1 MIRGAVAAAAA
12 GMVGLLGP
20 GAAGCGDNLNDPPA
34 VEPADTLIIIAHF
47 DDDMIFMQPELYSA
61 LASGRSLTTV
71 YVSSG
76 DQLHGGARA
85 AHTFMA
91 ARMGYSSV
99 TGSRD
104 WSCGHVWLAGSPA
117 EHCRLRDR
125 PVAMIALGIADGEKF
140 GELVYSPL
148 HLVEGRV
155 PDLPI
160 LGRIE
165 GRATVASTIAE
176 LSEVIALTRPAE
188 IHALDLAST
197 HGYDH
202 SGHLFSAAFALWAA
216 ADARY
221 DGPIRWHRGYSV
233 DPEPPTLSDADYAA
247 VKPMIGSF
255 EACYTRCGPCG
266 TSCQTVNPDHDWR
279 MHRQYSS
286 TRSALAARG
295 PLALDTGTCASMTAG
310 GQVALADCA
319 AAPPV
324 ELDAG
329 GHLTIGRACLA
340 SGPGNDDPV
349 AVEPCRDTPAQ
360 YWVLDSD
367 GLIWNG
373 RPPGP
378 VPCAVDESSCRGKP
392 PCCMN
397 FDHVRCLGPGTTPGA
412 PLAAPVCGS
421 ILQPH
426 WRFVPQA
433 AGGASPA
440 MAPRGTPR
448 TARWRTP
455 ARRAAAWSPT
465 RRCSRRGTRA
475 RCARAGPA

>member
-1 MIRGAVAAAAA
+1 MNCAVALGAVALIA
-12 GMVGLLGP
+12 P
-20 GAAGCGDNLNDPPA
+20 GAAGCGDNLTDPPP
-34 VEPADTLIIIAHF
+34 VEPADTLIVIAHF
-47 DDDMIFMQPELYSA
+47 DDDMIFMQPELHTA

-104 WSCGHVWLAGSPA
+104 WNCGTIWLAGSPA
-117 EHCRLRDR
+117 EHCRLRNR
-125 PVAMIALGIADGEKF
+125 PVSLIALGIADGEKY
-140 GELVYSPL
+140 GELTYSPL

-160 LGRIE
+160 LGLIE

-176 LSEVIALTRPAE
+176 LSEIIALTRPAE

-202 SGHLFSAAFALWAA
+202 SGHMFSSAFALWAA
-216 ADARY
+216 AAARY

-233 DPEPPTLSDADYAA
+233 DPEPMNLSDADYAT

-266 TSCQTVNPDHDWR
+266 TSCRTIDQGHDQR
-279 MHRQYSS
+279 MRRQYSS
-286 TRSALAARG
+286 TRSPLATRGALA
-295 PLALDTGTCASMTAG
+295 LETGTCASVTAG
-310 GQVALADCA
+310 GQLALADCA
-319 AAPPV
+319 SAATV
-324 ELDAG
+324 ELDAS
-329 GHLTIGRACLA
+329 GHLTIGDACLA
-340 SGPGNDDPV
+340 SGTGNDDPV
-349 AVEPCRDTPAQ
+349 ALAPCQDTPAQ
-360 YWVLDSD
+360 YWVIDSD

-378 VPCAVDESSCRGKP
+378 VPCAVDERSCQAKP

-397 FDHVRCLGPGTTPGA
+397 YDHVRCLGPGATPGA
-412 PLAAPVCGS
+412 PLGAPVCGWM
-421 ILQPH
+421 LQPH
-426 WRFVPQA
+426 WRFLA
-433 AGGASPA
+433 DGA
-440 MAPRGTPR
+440 TP
-448 TARWRTP
+448 
-455 ARRAAAWSPT
+455 
-465 RRCSRRGTRA
+465 
-475 RCARAGPA
+475 